1 MIDFLNMK
9 NEYIKLI
16 LEGVTSDEVEL
27 DEEEL
32 SELVEELSE
41 FQEYK
46 NIQSFKINWAEE
58 NNALLATVG
67 LPVSAPTML
76 EFTPAELIAENQLK
90 IGFNNYGDDVVI
102 LIDTGVVAYVN
113 HDLNNAIRFINS
125 DALSLLKT
133 LSEFNKVINGERSF
147 PSVLS
152 CFDAKAFKEGAWWHN
167 EYHNWIELN

>member
-113 HDLNNAIRFINS
+113 HDLNNELGLLILMLCHYLKPCRN
-125 DALSLLKT
+125 LTKSLM
-133 LSEFNKVINGERSF
+133 EREVFLQS
-147 PSVLS
+147 
-152 CFDAKAFKEGAWWHN
+152 
-167 EYHNWIELN
+167 